1 MGVKPLIGITMNQML
16 DEEKYVAALV
26 HGYVIER
33 AGGIPIYL
41 PYIKNEQMI
50 YKLVQQLNG
59 LYVTGGDDIDPTFF
73 GEEPIEGLRRIVA
86 ERDVFEQSIIQK
98 ILRKNKPV
106 LAVCRGAQILNI
118 AFGGDMYQDVKGQI
132 NHALLQHE
140 QKAKPTHTSHFVT
153 LKEDSKLY
161 EIMRKKEMK
170 VNSFHHQ
177 AIRRVKEPFYITAK
191 ASDGIV
197 EAIESKA
204 HHFAIGVQW
213 HPKYLAAKQA
223 QASLALYQTFI
234 KKCIERKRK
243 GAHY

>member
-1 MGVKPLIGITMNQML
+1 MKPLIGITMNQML
-16 DEEKYVAALV
+16 EEEKYIAALV
-26 HGYVIER
+26 HGYVIEK

-41 PYIKNEQMI
+41 AYLKNEQMI
-50 YKLVQQLNG
+50 DRLVQQLHG

-73 GEEPIEGLRRIVA
+73 GEEPIERLRRVVV
-86 ERDVFEQSIIQK
+86 ERDIFEQSIIQK
-98 ILRKNKPV
+98 MLGKNKPV
-106 LAVCRGAQILNI
+106 LGVCRGAQILNI
-118 AFGGDMYQDVKGQI
+118 AFGGDMYQDVRSQI
-132 NHALLQHE
+132 KHALLQHE
-140 QKAKPTHTSHFVT
+140 QDAKPTHTSHFVT

-177 AIRRVKEPFYITAK
+177 AIRGVKAPFYITAK
-191 ASDGIV
+191 ASDGLI

-213 HPKYLAAKQA
+213 HPEYLAANQD
-223 QASLALYQTFI
+223 QASMALYQTFI
-234 KKCIERKRK
+234 EKCLERKRK